1 MPDPAGKPYLI
12 RVGPCPLPCAHVTE
26 VTIIGGGIV
35 GLATA
40 RALVRS
46 GVTSIR
52 ILEKEAGTAQHQSS
66 HNSGVLHAG
75 LQYQPGSRKAK
86 LARSG
91 IREMTAY
98 CREHDIPHEIC
109 GKLVV
114 ATDRSQLDRLDAML
128 QRGRANGLEGLRRLT
143 REGAREIEPNVE
155 CVAALH
161 VPEEGIVDYPAVC
174 RQLARE
180 ARAAGVDIVCDAE
193 VTSLRRD
200 HAAWSIET
208 KSGLFQTRVVVNCA
222 GLYSDRIVSMA
233 GGDPR
238 CRIVPFRGEYFRLR
252 EDRAHLVRHLIY
264 PLPEPGFPFLGVH
277 FTRRIG
283 GGIDAGPNAV
293 LALAREG
300 YDWATVDAGD
310 LAEALIWPGL
320 WRFIIAHPQMVAREV
335 SQSLLRSRFVATLQR
350 LIPDVADADLIEGH
364 AGVRAQAID
373 SRGRLIH
380 DFVWAEGE
388 ASVHAINSPSPA
400 ATASLAIGRE
410 IASRV
415 LPKLG

>member
-1 MPDPAGKPYLI
+1 
-12 RVGPCPLPCAHVTE
+12 VTE

-46 GVTSIR
+46 GVTSIQ
-52 ILEKEAGTAQHQSS
+52 ILEKEARTAQHQSS

-75 LQYQPGSRKAK
+75 LQYQPGSRKAE

-91 IREMTAY
+91 IREMTTF
-98 CREHDIPHEIC
+98 CRAHNIPHEIC

-114 ATDRSQLDRLDAML
+114 ATDRAQLPRLEEML
-128 QRGRANGLEGLRRLT
+128 QRGLANGLEGLRRLT
-143 REGAREIEPNVE
+143 PEEAREIEPHVE

-174 RQLARE
+174 DQLEAD
-180 ARAAGVDIVCDAE
+180 ARAAGVDIVCDAQ
-193 VTSLRRD
+193 VTALRRER
-200 HAAWSIET
+200 SIWT
-208 KSGLFQTRVVVNCA
+208 LDTTSRAFQTRVVVNCA

-252 EDRAHLVRHLIY
+252 EDRAHLVKHLIY

-283 GGIDAGPNAV
+283 GGVDAGPNAV

-300 YDWATVDAGD
+300 YDWTTFSAGE
-310 LAEALIWPGL
+310 LAEALMWPGL
-320 WRFIIAHPQMVAREV
+320 WRFLLDHPQMVAREV

-350 LIPDVADADLIEGH
+350 LVPEVVDADLVEGH

-373 SRGRLIH
+373 SRGRLLH